1 MSRRYGTPRHTF
13 TYLYSCC
20 ESPRTLSA
28 IATIDADIS
37 FLFFS
42 SAIPGVSFSTFLPT
56 IINGMGFSSTLAQIL
71 TIPPNATASILTL
84 CVTYLSDK
92 RHVRGPFIL
101 IWCPV
106 AMAGYVMLI
115 VTKTSA
121 YQLIGAIL
129 VMAGLVPCGA
139 LHLSWAGGNF
149 SGELKRAVVIGMIV
163 GFGNFGGQVSSSL
176 ALGCEFRKTDG

>member
-1 MSRRYGTPRHTF
+1 
-13 TYLYSCC
+13 
-20 ESPRTLSA
+20 
-28 IATIDADIS
+28 
-37 FLFFS
+37 
-42 SAIPGVSFSTFLPT
+42 
-56 IINGMGFSSTLAQIL
+56 
-71 TIPPNATASILTL
+71 
-84 CVTYLSDK
+84 
-92 RHVRGPFIL
+92 
-101 IWCPV
+101 
-106 AMAGYVMLI
+106 MAGYVMLI

-176 ALGCEFRKTDG
+176 ALGFKIRKTDG